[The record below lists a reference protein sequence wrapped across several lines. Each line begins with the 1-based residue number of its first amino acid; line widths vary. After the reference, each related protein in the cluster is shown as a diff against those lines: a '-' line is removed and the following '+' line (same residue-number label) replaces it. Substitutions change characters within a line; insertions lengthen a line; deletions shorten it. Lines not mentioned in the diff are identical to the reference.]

1 MPRKTFKFVPMV
13 PKAEAAILDILDFQ
27 LKTTSGDVAYST
39 VESGTLENIG
49 IAVVISSIV
58 VFRQ

>member
-1 MPRKTFKFVPMV
+1 MV